1 MGCCKMLVLTK
12 THPQMN
18 TNNASTLLY
27 VYARDVI
34 ELMEQIK
41 EINHHSS
48 MIDDIL
54 KIEQSIDKIA
64 KAQSMLRKIRETA
77 TISIA
82 K

>member
-1 MGCCKMLVLTK
+1 MLVLTK